1 MELQEFIKTT
11 LVQITNGII
20 DAQNELKDTG
30 CLINPEGF
38 SLDGGQIKQGYKNEY
53 RSIQKVRM
61 HISVNVLENSGN
73 KSTIGLAKI
82 INAGINSEQTYSN
95 ENITTIEFNV
105 PIALPVMDINK

>member
-20 DAQNELKDTG
+20 DAQKELEGSG

-38 SLDGGQIKQGYKNEY
+38 GREAEQIKRGYENRY

-61 HISVNVLENSGN
+61 NVVLSVSESEGSKSG
-73 KSTIGLAKI
+73 IGVAKFI
-82 INAGINSEQTYSN
+82 KAGIDN
-95 ENITTIEFNV
+95 EENTSTNKYTSVDFEV
-105 PIALPVMDINK
+105 PIAFPIMDEK